1 MAVPS
6 GYLASQPAG
15 GGQQKQKPARPDH
28 HNLIPAHILE
38 EQCTF
43 STRSFLIRYCEE
55 EVELN
60 DIGQFRLEVGVDE
73 LDEGSPLI
81 LEVDL
86 MFADL
91 TQHGGADRFGE
102 QPDVDSTEFKSV
114 STQFY
119 RIHGADQCLHEYCPV
134 VFDEF
139 HFCLANLCVHTAII
153 DVRFRLRPSLPV
165 AARPRPAKSDNS
177 NPIDDVA

>member
-73 LDEGSPLI
+73 LDEGSPLR
-81 LEVDL
+81 LELDL

-102 QPDVDSTEFKSV
+102 QPDVDSTEFKCV
-114 STQFY
+114 STHVH
-119 RIHGADQCLHEYCPV
+119 RIHGADQGLHEYCPV

-139 HFCLANLCVHTAII
+139 HFCLTNICIHSTLL
-153 DVRFRLRPSLPV
+153 DVRFRLRP
-165 AARPRPAKSDNS
+165 PAPLATRSRTTKGDGKNA
-177 NPIDDVA
+177 IEDTA